1 MASRHGK
8 RALRAGGFTLI
19 ELLVAIGIL
28 SLVAIMGWRGLD
40 SIVRARLALADEMEH
55 TRRTQLTFAQLQ
67 SDCAHVAPVT
77 ALGGRQAFDAADGR
91 LTLMRTVESDNQPLG
106 FEVVSYRIVDGVLTR
121 HESPS
126 TRDMN
131 VLDQLWSAA
140 RNSGDTASDVS
151 LQSDVE
157 AMTMRAWEDDAW
169 LPVAGADLT
178 IATPNAIEVE
188 VKLVGHAKGITKAI
202 LMGAN

>member
-1 MASRHGK
+1 MASK
-8 RALRAGGFTLI
+8 RNRPAARTRGFTLV
-19 ELLVAIGIL
+19 ELMVAIGIL
-28 SLVAIMGWRGLD
+28 SLVAVMGWRGLD
-40 SIVRARLALADEMEH
+40 SIVRARIALADEMEH

-106 FEVVSYRIVDGVLTR
+106 FVVVSYRIADGVLTR
-121 HESPS
+121 HESAA
-126 TRDMN
+126 TRDMK
-131 VLDQLWSAA
+131 VLDALWSAA
-140 RNSGDTASDVS
+140 RGNADTASDVS
-151 LQSDVE
+151 LQADVE
-157 AMTMRAWEDDAW
+157 TMTLRAWEDDAW

-178 IATPNAIEVE
+178 IATPNAIEVQ
-188 VKLVGHAKGITKAI
+188 VKLAGHVKSITKAI

>member
-1 MASRHGK
+1 MASSHAK
-8 RALRAGGFTLI
+8 RALHAGGFTII

-40 SIVRARLALADEMEH
+40 SIVRARVALADEMEH

-121 HESPS
+121 HESPA
-126 TRDMN
+126 TRDMKE
-131 VLDQLWSAA
+131 LDQLWGAA

-157 AMTMRAWEDDAW
+157 AMILRAWEDDAW

>member
-1 MASRHGK
+1 MAYK
-8 RALRAGGFTLI
+8 RNRPAARTHGFTLV
-19 ELLVAIGIL
+19 ELMVAIGIL
-28 SLVAIMGWRGLD
+28 SLVAVMGWRGLD
-40 SIVRARLALADEMEH
+40 SIVRARVALADEMEH

-106 FEVVSYRIVDGVLTR
+106 FEVVSYRIADGVLTR
-121 HESPS
+121 HESAA
-126 TRDMN
+126 TRDMK
-131 VLDQLWSAA
+131 VLDALWSAA
-140 RNSGDTASDVS
+140 RGNADTASDVS
-151 LQSDVE
+151 LQADVE
-157 AMTMRAWEDDAW
+157 SMTLRAWEDDAW

-178 IATPNAIEVE
+178 IATPNAIEVQ
-188 VKLVGHAKGITKAI
+188 VKLAGHAKSITKAI